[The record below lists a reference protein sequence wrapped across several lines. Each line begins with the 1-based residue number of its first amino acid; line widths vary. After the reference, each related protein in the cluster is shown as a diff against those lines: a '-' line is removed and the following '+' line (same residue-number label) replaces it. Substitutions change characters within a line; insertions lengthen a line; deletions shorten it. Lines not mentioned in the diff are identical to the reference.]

1 MNRKASIS
9 VVVIFFLSYLLGYV
23 VHGVL
28 LRGDYAALGAMFR
41 PEEQQ
46 MAYMLWM
53 TLAHVSLAIGFV
65 WVYLKGR
72 EEAPFL
78 GQGIRYGLAI
88 SVLMVVPMY
97 LIYYSVQPMPGMV
110 VAKQIGY
117 DGICTVIMGIVVA
130 WLNR

>member
-1 MNRKASIS
+1 MNKKAVIS
-9 VVVIFFLSYLLGYV
+9 VVVIFIMSYLMGFV

-28 LRGDYAALGAMFR
+28 LKGDYMALGPLFR
-41 PEEQQ
+41 PDDEK

-53 TLAHVSLAIGFV
+53 TLAHVFIAVAFV

-78 GQGIRYGLAI
+78 GQGVRYGLAI
-88 SVLMVVPMY
+88 AMLMVIPIY

-110 VAKQIGY
+110 VVKQIVY
-117 DGICTVIMGIVVA
+117 DGTCTVLMGIVVA

>member
-1 MNRKASIS
+1 MNKKAVIS
-9 VVVIFFLSYLLGYV
+9 VVVIFILSYLLGFV
-23 VHGVL
+23 VHAVL
-28 LRGDYAALGAMFR
+28 LKPDYAALGPLFR

-53 TLAHVSLAIGFV
+53 TLAHVSIAIGFV

-78 GQGIRYGLAI
+78 GQGVRFGLAI
-88 SVLMVVPMY
+88 SMLMIIPIY
-97 LIYYSVQPMPGMV
+97 LIYYSVQPMPGIV
-110 VAKQIGY
+110 VVKQIVF
-117 DGICTVIMGIVVA
+117 DGIGTVLMGIVVA

>member
-1 MNRKASIS
+1 MNKKAVIS
-9 VVVIFFLSYLLGYV
+9 VVVIFIMSYLMGFV

-28 LRGDYAALGAMFR
+28 LKGDYMALGPLFR
-41 PEEQQ
+41 PDDEQ

-53 TLAHVSLAIGFV
+53 TLAHVFIAIAFV

-72 EEAPFL
+72 EDAPFL
-78 GQGIRYGLAI
+78 GQGVRYGLAI
-88 SVLMVVPMY
+88 SMLMVIPIY

-110 VAKQIGY
+110 VAKQIVF
-117 DGICTVIMGIVVA
+117 DGIGTVLMGIVVA